1 MLISLKNVTKSFK
14 DQVVL
19 KNVDF
24 SVNEHDR
31 IGVVGVNGVGKTTL
45 LNVIFDGE
53 FDNDPK
59 NGVGELYI
67 KKDLKIGYLKQVE
80 KLLGDNTLYREI
92 RSSFAE
98 VDEVAAKLD
107 NLRNKLADLPTDS
120 VEYKATSNQINSL
133 MAYYDSLD
141 GYNVETNIKKVLNG
155 MGFADRDLS
164 GSVRDLSGG
173 EKTRFALAK
182 LLCLAPDVLLL
193 DEPTNHLDFETRQ
206 WLEGYLKSFSGAIV
220 VVSHDRYFLD
230 CCCDSIAEVRDKKI
244 YRYKGGYQSFLQ
256 QRQAALD
263 LQAKEYAKQQEEIAR
278 MEEFVR
284 KNLAASSSTNSVG
297 SRVKALEKM
306 QRIEAVPPPPK
317 DIVLNFD
324 YDEEPTKN
332 VLTVKNLGITV
343 GDNKRL
349 FENVNFE
356 VTRGEK
362 IAIVGTNG
370 VGKSSF
376 LSALFRL
383 IPFDGV
389 IGWGKGVKT
398 AYMEQEGKTLNKN
411 LTVYDF
417 VCSQLRLATQY
428 DVRSLLARVNIVG
441 DDVLKKLSELSGAT
455 VSKVLLAILMTKRA
469 NVLVLDEPT
478 NHLDFKAMEG
488 LDKALSEYTGT
499 LVLVSHDRYLLKKV
513 PTKIVEITPEGFVTV
528 NGNYDAYLKY
538 KKDGT
543 NVPTQSNEKAE
554 KPVRQA
560 SDKKQQ
566 RIDRM
571 DKNRLERELTALEE
585 EIRQLNESLSDPSV
599 MSDYKKIIEVTEQ
612 IETKEKSYNEK
623 MEKWLTYD

>member
-45 LNVIFDGE
+45 LNVIFDAE

-206 WLEGYLKSFSGAIV
+206 WLEGYLKGFSGAIV

-383 IPFDGV
+383 IPFNGV

-513 PTKIVEITPEGFVTV
+513 PTKIVEITPEGFVAV

-543 NVPTQSNEKAE
+543 NVPTQPNEKAE

-585 EIRQLNESLSDPSV
+585 EIRQLNESLSDQSV

-612 IETKEKSYNEK
+612 IENKEKSYNEK

>member
-398 AYMEQEGKTLNKN
+398 AYMEQEGKTINKN

-612 IETKEKSYNEK
+612 IENKEKSYNEK

>member
-45 LNVIFDGE
+45 LNVIFDAE

-599 MSDYKKIIEVTEQ
+599 MNDCKKIIEVTEQ
-612 IETKEKSYNEK
+612 IENKEKSYNEK

>member
-398 AYMEQEGKTLNKN
+398 AYMEQEGKALNKN

-441 DDVLKKLSELSGAT
+441 DDVFKKLNELSGAT
-455 VSKVLLAILMTKRA
+455 VSKVLLAIMMTKRA

-488 LDKALSEYTGT
+488 LDKALTEYTGT
-499 LVLVSHDRYLLKKV
+499 IVLVSHDRYLLKKV

>member
-206 WLEGYLKSFSGAIV
+206 WLEGYLKGFSGAIV

-612 IETKEKSYNEK
+612 IENKEKSYNEK

>member
-297 SRVKALEKM
+297 SRVKVLEKM

-612 IETKEKSYNEK
+612 IENKEKSYNEK

>member
-45 LNVIFDGE
+45 LNVIFDAE

-206 WLEGYLKSFSGAIV
+206 WLEGYLKGFSGAIV

-230 CCCDSIAEVRDKKI
+230 SCCDSIAEVRDKKI

-263 LQAKEYAKQQEEIAR
+263 
-278 MEEFVR
+278 
-284 KNLAASSSTNSVG
+284 
-297 SRVKALEKM
+297 
-306 QRIEAVPPPPK
+306 
-317 DIVLNFD
+317 
-324 YDEEPTKN
+324 
-332 VLTVKNLGITV
+332 
-343 GDNKRL
+343 
-349 FENVNFE
+349 
-356 VTRGEK
+356 
-362 IAIVGTNG
+362 
-370 VGKSSF
+370 
-376 LSALFRL
+376 
-383 IPFDGV
+383 
-389 IGWGKGVKT
+389 
-398 AYMEQEGKTLNKN
+398 
-411 LTVYDF
+411 
-417 VCSQLRLATQY
+417 
-428 DVRSLLARVNIVG
+428 
-441 DDVLKKLSELSGAT
+441 
-455 VSKVLLAILMTKRA
+455 
-469 NVLVLDEPT
+469 
-478 NHLDFKAMEG
+478 
-488 LDKALSEYTGT
+488 
-499 LVLVSHDRYLLKKV
+499 
-513 PTKIVEITPEGFVTV
+513 
-528 NGNYDAYLKY
+528 
-538 KKDGT
+538 
-543 NVPTQSNEKAE
+543 
-554 KPVRQA
+554 
-560 SDKKQQ
+560 
-566 RIDRM
+566 
-571 DKNRLERELTALEE
+571 
-585 EIRQLNESLSDPSV
+585 
-599 MSDYKKIIEVTEQ
+599 
-612 IETKEKSYNEK
+612 
-623 MEKWLTYD
+623 

>member
-543 NVPTQSNEKAE
+543 NVPTQPNAKAE

-612 IETKEKSYNEK
+612 IEKKEKSYNEK
-623 MEKWLTYD
+623 MEKWLSYD

>member
-612 IETKEKSYNEK
+612 IENKEKSYNEK

>member
-107 NLRNKLADLPTDS
+107 NLRDKLADLPTDS
-120 VEYKATSNQINSL
+120 VEYKATSNQINGL

-155 MGFADRDLS
+155 MGFADRDLL

-324 YDEEPTKN
+324 YDEEPAKN

-543 NVPTQSNEKAE
+543 NVPTQPNAKAE

-612 IETKEKSYNEK
+612 IEKKEKSYNEK
-623 MEKWLTYD
+623 MEKWLSYD

>member
-376 LSALFRL
+376 LSAIFRL

-571 DKNRLERELTALEE
+571 DKNRL
-585 EIRQLNESLSDPSV
+585 
-599 MSDYKKIIEVTEQ
+599 
-612 IETKEKSYNEK
+612 
-623 MEKWLTYD
+623 

>member
-45 LNVIFDGE
+45 LNVIFDAE

-206 WLEGYLKSFSGAIV
+206 WLEGYLKGFSGAIV

-230 CCCDSIAEVRDKKI
+230 SCCDSIAEVRDKKI

-324 YDEEPTKN
+324 YDEEPAKN

-543 NVPTQSNEKAE
+543 NVPTQPNAKAE

-612 IETKEKSYNEK
+612 IEKKEKSYNEK

>member
-107 NLRNKLADLPTDS
+107 NLRDKLADLPTDS
-120 VEYKATSNQINSL
+120 VEYKATSNQINGL

-155 MGFADRDLS
+155 MGFADRDLL

-513 PTKIVEITPEGFVTV
+513 PTKIVEITPDGFVTV

-543 NVPTQSNEKAE
+543 NVPTQPNAKAE

-612 IETKEKSYNEK
+612 IEKKEKSYNEK
-623 MEKWLTYD
+623 MEKWLSYD

>member
-45 LNVIFDGE
+45 LNVIFDAE

-107 NLRNKLADLPTDS
+107 NLRNKLTDLPTDS
-120 VEYKATSNQINSL
+120 VEYKATSNKINSL

-206 WLEGYLKSFSGAIV
+206 WLEGYLKGFSGAIV

-244 YRYKGGYQSFLQ
+244 FRYKGGYQSFLQ

-306 QRIEAVPPPPK
+306 QRIESVPPPPK

-324 YDEEPTKN
+324 YDEEPAKN

-398 AYMEQEGKTLNKN
+398 AYMEQEGKALNKS

-543 NVPTQSNEKAE
+543 NVPTQRNEKAE

>member
-571 DKNRLERELTALEE
+571 DKNHLERELTALEE

-612 IETKEKSYNEK
+612 IENKEKSYNEK

>member
-389 IGWGKGVKT
+389 IGWGKGVKI

-612 IETKEKSYNEK
+612 IENKEKSYNEK

>member
-417 VCSQLRLATQY
+417 VCSQLRLAAQY

-612 IETKEKSYNEK
+612 IENKEKSYNEK

>member
-98 VDEVAAKLD
+98 VDKVAAKLD
-107 NLRNKLADLPTDS
+107 NLRDKLADLPTDS

-324 YDEEPTKN
+324 YDEEPAKN

-488 LDKALSEYTGT
+488 LDKALSEYPGT

-543 NVPTQSNEKAE
+543 NVPTQPNAKAE

-612 IETKEKSYNEK
+612 IEKKEKSYNEK
-623 MEKWLTYD
+623 MEKWLSYD

>member
-324 YDEEPTKN
+324 YDEEPAKN

-612 IETKEKSYNEK
+612 IENKEKSYNEK

>member
-45 LNVIFDGE
+45 LNVIFDAE

-206 WLEGYLKSFSGAIV
+206 WLEGYLKGFSGAIV

-284 KNLAASSSTNSVG
+284 KNLAASSSTNSIG

-612 IETKEKSYNEK
+612 IENKEKSYNEK

>member
-107 NLRNKLADLPTDS
+107 NLRDKLADLPTDS

-206 WLEGYLKSFSGAIV
+206 WLEGYLKSFNGAIV

-317 DIVLNFD
+317 DIVFNFD
-324 YDEEPTKN
+324 YDEEPAKN

-455 VSKVLLAILMTKRA
+455 VSKVILAILMTKRA

-543 NVPTQSNEKAE
+543 NVPTQPNAKAE

-612 IETKEKSYNEK
+612 IEKKEKSYNEK
-623 MEKWLTYD
+623 MEKWLSYD

>member
-230 CCCDSIAEVRDKKI
+230 SCCDSIAEVRDKKI

-324 YDEEPTKN
+324 YDEEPAKN

-488 LDKALSEYTGT
+488 LDKALGEYTGT

-543 NVPTQSNEKAE
+543 NVPTQPNAKAE

-612 IETKEKSYNEK
+612 IEKKEKSYNEK
-623 MEKWLTYD
+623 MEKWLSYD

>member
-398 AYMEQEGKTLNKN
+398 AYMEQEGKTINKN

-441 DDVLKKLSELSGAT
+441 DDVFKKLSELSGAT
-455 VSKVLLAILMTKRA
+455 VSKVLLAILITKRA

-488 LDKALSEYTGT
+488 LDKALTEYTGT

-538 KKDGT
+538 KRDGIT
-543 NVPTQSNEKAE
+543 APTKQNATAE
-554 KPVRQA
+554 KPIRQV

-599 MSDYKKIIEVTEQ
+599 MSDYKKIIEVTDK
-612 IETKEKSYNEK
+612 IEKKEKSYNEK
-623 MEKWLTYD
+623 MEKWLSYD